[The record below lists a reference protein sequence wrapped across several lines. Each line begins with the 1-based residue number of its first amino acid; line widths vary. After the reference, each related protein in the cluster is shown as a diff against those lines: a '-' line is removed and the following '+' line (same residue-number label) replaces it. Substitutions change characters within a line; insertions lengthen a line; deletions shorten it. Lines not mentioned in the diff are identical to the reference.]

1 MKPRGAIRH
10 VITLTH
16 AMIEIIT
23 IALFAEKPSVSPNQ
37 ANAGFSVTN
46 VSIGVT
52 KCADIGSKSYFKC
65 DICK

>member
-16 AMIEIIT
+16 AQIEIT
-23 IALFAEKPSVSPNQ
+23 IALFVEKPSVRPNQ

-46 VSIGVT
+46 ISIGVM